1 MAENLEIQR
10 LVEQWRQRHEAGESV
25 TPEEIC
31 RGNPELVEEV
41 RRQVEA
47 TISTGP
53 RALAAAGERT
63 VLEGGERKID
73 LHTVYLSLGLHG
85 KGGLGEVFMA
95 QDLDLGRNVAIKFLK
110 LAHADNPETR
120 QQFLLE
126 AEVTGQLDHPGVVP
140 IFGCGQ
146 VGQQPF
152 YVMRFVS
159 GGTLDAAIKECQPA
173 PSLSQLKRLIGHLRS
188 ACETVAYAHSR
199 GIVHCDLK
207 PGNILLGKYGETL
220 VADWGSALPVER
232 DAAAKASGEKTV
244 RAIKSGEMSTSS
256 SSTRPWTPAY
266 MSPEQLPDSPNEIGP
281 PSDIFSL
288 GATLYHLLTGRN
300 HVHDLFLDGRPSAD
314 ALYDWIREGKAP
326 RPRQIRRDLPPALEA
341 ICLKAM
347 ALRPR
352 DRYATALELAHDL
365 EAWRTDGRVSVYRP
379 PLLDRLLRSAR
390 RHRVVT
396 ALTGIIVFMGLAASV
411 GGSIWFRENAR
422 VEHELRD
429 EAVRSGAKLAAE
441 MLAFEIDLR
450 WHTLEAD
457 ALDPLPR
464 RELAGLP
471 ADLQPAMEPPAP
483 ELQKWLAECHRDSAH
498 LGAHSWMVAD
508 ARGVLVGRVPKP
520 ALLTFGKAYRFR
532 DYFHGLGEDL
542 NKDDP
547 RVSTLAPLRRPHRS
561 IAYRS
566 DSDRKLLV
574 NFTVPIW
581 RDQPG
586 KDGIVLGVLGMT
598 QEVAKLASLERALA
612 KGQQFMLIDLRPT
625 PLVNP
630 PRPGLV
636 LHHPRLEEHLKAT
649 GGKLVFLE
657 PAVMDQVRT
666 WHAAQAKLCDEGQR
680 SEFDSGPDRGA
691 GPEPLV
697 LPTWRDPFFP
707 DEANWSAVMM
717 PVFVRGRGEGG
728 AFRDTGFIVVVQR
741 R

>member
-1 MAENLEIQR
+1 MPENFEVER
-10 LVEQWRQRHEAGESV
+10 LVEQWRQRHAAGEPV
-25 TPEEIC
+25 TPEELC
-31 RGNPELVEEV
+31 RGQPELLEEV
-41 RRQVEA
+41 RRQVA
-47 TISTGP
+47 AVLSTGP
-53 RALAAAGERT
+53 RAAAAASERT
-63 VLEGGERKID
+63 VLESGDRKIE
-73 LHTVYLSLGLHG
+73 LHHVYLSLGLHG
-85 KGGLGEVFMA
+85 KGGLGEVYLA
-95 QDLDLGRNVAIKFLK
+95 QDLDLGRQVAIKFLK
-110 LAHADNPETR
+110 PVHADNPETR

-140 IFGCGQ
+140 ILGCGQ

-159 GGTLDAAIKECQPA
+159 GGTLEDAMKECQPA

-281 PSDIFSL
+281 ASDIFSL

-300 HVHDLFLDGRPSAD
+300 HVHDLFVAGRPSAD
-314 ALYDWIREGKAP
+314 ALFAWIRHGKAP
-326 RPRQIRRDLPPALEA
+326 RPRQLRRDVPPALEA

-347 ALRPR
+347 ALQPR
-352 DRYATALELAHDL
+352 DRYATALELAQDL

-379 PLLDRLLRSAR
+379 PLLDRLLRNAR
-390 RHRVVT
+390 RHRLAS
-396 ALTGIIVFMGLAASV
+396 ALLGVILLLGLVAGV
-411 GGSIWFRENAR
+411 GGSFWFHENAR
-422 VEHELRD
+422 REHQLRD
-429 EAVRSGAKLAAE
+429 EAVRTGAKLAAE

-450 WHTLEAD
+450 WHTLERN
-457 ALDPLPR
+457 ALDPVPR
-464 RELAGLP
+464 RELARLP
-471 ADLQPAMEPPAP
+471 ASLQPAMEPPAP
-483 ELQKWLAECHRDSAH
+483 ELQSWLAERHRLSAH

-520 ALLTFGKAYRFR
+520 TLLTFGRSYRFR

-542 NKDDP
+542 KKDDP
-547 RVSTLAPLRRPHRS
+547 RVATLGPLRRPHRS

-581 RDQPG
+581 GGQAGTD
-586 KDGIVLGVLGMT
+586 DAVLGVLGMT

-612 KGQQFMLIDLRPT
+612 QGQQFMLIDLRPT
-625 PLVNP
+625 PLVDP
-630 PRPGLV
+630 PQSGLV
-636 LHHPRLEEHLKAT
+636 LHHPRLEEYLKANS
-649 GGKLVFLE
+649 GKLVFLE
-657 PAVMDQVRT
+657 PAVLEQVRS
-666 WHAAQAKLCDEGQR
+666 WHVAQTRLCDASQP
-680 SEFDSGPDRGA
+680 SEFDSGTSRDA

-697 LPTWRDPFFP
+697 LPTWRDPLSP
-707 DEANWSAVMM
+707 EAADWSAVMM